1 MDELLSGVMKLRP
14 LAYVALGGLLGIIGV
29 AIWNVRHY
37 PFQPAPVAAPGESS
51 PPPSEILDSGADLF
65 AATSAPATSDESPT
79 AASAL
84 SKPQQKAALA
94 DLDNVQFMLRDFRAR
109 MHGNPEGTNAEIM
122 KSVMGGNPVQA
133 HLGPPEGQRLNEQG
147 ELVDRWGTPY
157 FFHQLSKEEMEVR
170 SSGPDRTMWTTDDL
184 VMK

>member
-1 MDELLSGVMKLRP
+1 VDELLSGVMKLRP
-14 LAYVALGGLLGIIGV
+14 LAYITVGGLLGIIGV

-79 AASAL
+79 APSAL

-147 ELVDRWGTPY
+147 ELVDRWGTPTS
-157 FFHQLSKEEMEVR
+157 FTSFPRRKWKSALPAPITQCGRQTM
-170 SSGPDRTMWTTDDL
+170 SS
-184 VMK
+184 